1 MSLNTKISNTENEAK
16 PLFGAY
22 KVLFI
27 STILNPSND
36 PTIDNYKLNNDNVD
50 KYLRELGFFK
60 KETIKKTSKSPY
72 TTLKCHCEY
81 GSLNVEMYDYIN
93 NMIKNYMDDKPL
105 PFIIK
110 TQELMIELS
119 LIYYYPDEKYENYK
133 QSQQI
138 VDEIKPT
145 TNIKPVENAN
155 LPYLNAAKNV
165 VKEIESVEPPITNEV
180 TNDVANEVTIDVT
193 NKTPNNNLE
202 NLSVDELEK
211 LRNNLENLSVDELEK
226 LRDAEKEKF
235 EKLYI
240 KTALLNE
247 AIQYK
252 MCYNAL
258 YKNDTINASHH
269 KKIIE
274 QMPMAMPIA
283 IPTQTVT
290 TNNNEDDVDDND
302 DENNM
307 IETNSKEI

>member
-16 PLFGAY
+16 PLYGSY

-60 KETIKKTSKSPY
+60 KDTIKKTSKSPY

-138 VDEIKPT
+138 VDETKPN
-145 TNIKPVENAN
+145 TNIITPIEHSN
-155 LPYLNAAKNV
+155 LPYLNAAKNI
-165 VKEIESVEPPITNEV
+165 VKEIESVEQQTTDKVPNIVHN
-180 TNDVANEVTIDVT
+180 DVT
-193 NKTPNNNLE
+193 NNVANKMPDNNLE
-202 NLSVDELEK
+202 NVSV
-211 LRNNLENLSVDELEK
+211 NELEK
-226 LRDAEKEKF
+226 LRDAAKEKY
-235 EKLYI
+235 EKLYTKI
-240 KTALLNE
+240 ALLNE
-247 AIQYK
+247 IMQYE
-252 MCYNAL
+252 MCYDTLYKSNIDSIENYKNAL
-258 YKNDTINASHH
+258 KTKIITQMPTVTATNNKTEADDNYDANNDTE
-269 KKIIE
+269 KL
-274 QMPMAMPIA
+274 
-283 IPTQTVT
+283 
-290 TNNNEDDVDDND
+290 
-302 DENNM
+302 
-307 IETNSKEI
+307 SKEL